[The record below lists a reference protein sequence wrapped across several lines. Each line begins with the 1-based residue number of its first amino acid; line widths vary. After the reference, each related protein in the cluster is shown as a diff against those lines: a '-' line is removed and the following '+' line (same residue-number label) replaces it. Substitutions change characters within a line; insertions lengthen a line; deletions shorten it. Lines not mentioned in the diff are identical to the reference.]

1 VGRYLVGRL
10 VQLLPTVLGV
20 TFVVFVSIQLIPG
33 DPAREI
39 AGQDATDAEVA
50 ALRRQLGLDR
60 PLHEQYLRY
69 LGRLARGDL
78 GRSLG
83 TSQPVSAEIA
93 ERLPATLALAAAS
106 MVVASAVGLLAGIV
120 SGVRPN
126 TWLDGVFTVIGSLG
140 ISMPVFWT
148 GLVLILI
155 FAEYLRWLPS
165 GGTGSLAHLVLP
177 ALTLGL
183 WGAAD
188 IARLTRATVIE
199 LLGEDFVRTA
209 WAKGVA
215 EPRVILRHLLPNGML
230 PIVTILGLQVSTF
243 LSGTVLTETVF
254 SYPGLGRFMVSAISI
269 RDIPM
274 VQGGV
279 LVIAL
284 MFVLTNLL
292 VDVLYAFLDPRVRV
306 G

>member
-1 VGRYLVGRL
+1 
-10 VQLLPTVLGV
+10 
-20 TFVVFVSIQLIPG
+20 
-33 DPAREI
+33 
-39 AGQDATDAEVA
+39 
-50 ALRRQLGLDR
+50 
-60 PLHEQYLRY
+60 
-69 LGRLARGDL
+69 
-78 GRSLG
+78 
-83 TSQPVSAEIA
+83 
-93 ERLPATLALAAAS
+93 
-106 MVVASAVGLLAGIV
+106 MVVASALGLLAGIL

-126 TWLDGVFTVIGSLG
+126 TWLDNLFTLVGSLG

-215 EPRVILRHLLPNGML
+215 ETRVILRHLLPNGML

-284 MFVLTNLL
+284 MFVLTNLV

-306 G
+306 R